1 MMPAKDRLRP
11 PTELRAVLAGLTT
24 YWRPM
29 LAMTALIAASN
40 FLVQFPIDAGVLF
53 GLPLLITWAAFTYP
67 ATFLVTDLTNRRHG
81 PQVARRVIYIGFALG
96 VALSVLLATPRIA
109 LASGAAF
116 LVSQLLDVT
125 AFNRLRR
132 QSWWQAP
139 LFASLLGSLVDT
151 AVFFS
156 LAFAGT
162 AVPWDQLAA
171 SDLAVKLAYALFALV
186 PYRVYMALVRPV
198 WGEPRHAPA

>member
-1 MMPAKDRLRP
+1 MFA
-11 PTELRAVLAGLTT
+11 ALTT

-29 LAMTALIAASN
+29 LAMTALIAVSN
-40 FLVQFPIDAGVLF
+40 FLVQFPIDAGIVF

-81 PQVARRVIYIGFALG
+81 PEVARRVIYIGFALG

-116 LVSQLLDVT
+116 LVSQLFDVMV
-125 AFNRLRR
+125 FNRLRQ

-139 LFASLLGSLVDT
+139 LCASLLGSIVDT

-162 AVPWDQLAA
+162 PVPWDLLAA
-171 SDLAVKLAYALFALV
+171 SDLAVKLAYSLFALI

-198 WGEPRHAPA
+198 WAEPRGAHA